1 MIAAGQ
7 TSLPEPSMRFTTLLL
22 AASAVA
28 LTACGQQT
36 SGKADGQVS
45 GGGGARNQVWA
56 AGSSTVFPFAT
67 RVAETVARTTG
78 GTAAKVESLGT
89 GGGIKLFC
97 SGTGASYPDIAT
109 ASRAMK
115 KSEWDACQAAGVTD
129 IVELKVG
136 FDGIVL
142 ANAKASPTFDI
153 SREQI
158 YRALAAELPQ
168 GAAFAPNTA
177 ATWSAVAPGLPNQ
190 RILAYGPPPTSGTRD
205 AFVELAMEKGA
216 EKVPALAALKKSN
229 EDQFKEKAHTLRRDG
244 AWVDAGENDNAIVQT
259 LEKTPNALG
268 VFGYSFLENNMD
280 KVKAATVEGVAPSFE
295 TISNGSYPL
304 SRSLYIY
311 VKKANVGVTP
321 GLREYVNAFVS
332 DAAAG
337 RGGYLQQRGLI
348 ALPEAEHATVK
359 ATAQALTP
367 MAAPTK

>member
-1 MIAAGQ
+1 
-7 TSLPEPSMRFTTLLL
+7 MRLTLLL
-22 AASAVA
+22 TAAAVA
-28 LTACGQQT
+28 LTACGQQ
-36 SGKADGQVS
+36 SAQKAEGQVS
-45 GGGGARNQVWA
+45 GGGSARNQVWA

-97 SGTGASYPDIAT
+97 SGTGAGYPDIAT

-115 KSEWDACQAAGVTD
+115 KSEFEACQANGVTD
-129 IVELKVG
+129 IVELKIG
-136 FDGIVL
+136 FDGIVV
-142 ANAKASPTFDI
+142 ANAKGAPTFNLT
-153 SREQI
+153 REQI

-168 GAAFAPNTA
+168 GSGFAQNTA
-177 ATWSAVAPGLPNQ
+177 ANWSAVAPGLPNE

-216 EKVPALAALKKSN
+216 EKVPAMAALKKSN
-229 EDQFKEKAHTLRRDG
+229 EDEFKAKSHTLRRDG

-259 LEKTPNALG
+259 LEKTPNAVG

-295 TISNGSYPL
+295 AISSGEYPL

-321 GLREYVNAFVS
+321 GLREYVTAFVS

-337 RGGYLQQRGLI
+337 RGGYLQDRGLI
-348 ALPEAEHATVK
+348 SLPQAEHDQVK
-359 ATAQALTP
+359 AAAQALTP